1 MNKVKSV
8 TDNDQRQL
16 VSQLGF
22 LKWKY
27 NIKGNNY
34 IKISKNCC
42 KQHDS
47 DQSITDVTK
56 PCHILICLIK

>member
-8 TDNDQRQL
+8 TDDDQRQL

-22 LKWKY
+22 LKWEY

-34 IKISKNCC
+34 IKI
-42 KQHDS
+42 
-47 DQSITDVTK
+47 I
-56 PCHILICLIK
+56 I